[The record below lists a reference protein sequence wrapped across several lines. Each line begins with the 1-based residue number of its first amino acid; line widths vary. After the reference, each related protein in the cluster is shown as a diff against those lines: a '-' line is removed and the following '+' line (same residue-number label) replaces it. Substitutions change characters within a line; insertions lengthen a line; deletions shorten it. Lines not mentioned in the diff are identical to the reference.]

1 MIGRVPVWLFSA
13 ALVAGT
19 TAAASAQQ
27 ATEIRW
33 GTSQVGSSGHR
44 AVTTLADLLI
54 RELDGYSVIVQPT
67 PGAIISV
74 KGYATGQFE
83 GYYGSDIA
91 FYEYA
96 NDVSRFEGFKASAE
110 REPVQSFWAFTLEVG
125 LGVHASNRDQYDG
138 WRDLSAQRVFTG
150 PQPWD
155 TRAQIERALAAVGV
169 QHEYVEVDLSTV
181 GSLLDQGQLAGFGI
195 YSSGESSTAPWII
208 ETSLTTDWVPL
219 DPSEEELDLLRAA
232 GFSPVEVDAGV
243 FEEDFGGDVERVTLL
258 PFYYGLHVGLE
269 VPEEDV
275 YRMLQVIEGHLDE
288 LVASDPAYAQVRAD
302 MVGMQRRGIES
313 SVEFVPIHPGLAR
326 YLREKDA
333 WDEAWDERIATA
345 G

>member
-1 MIGRVPVWLFSA
+1 MNRRALACLVLPV
-13 ALVAGT
+13 LVAGAAT
-19 TAAASAQQ
+19 AASAQQ

-44 AVTTLADLLI
+44 AVTTLADLLN
-54 RELDGYSVIVQPT
+54 REWDGYSVIVQPT
-67 PGAIISV
+67 PGAIVSV

-96 NDVSRFEGFKASAE
+96 NDANRFEGFKANATK
-110 REPVQSFWAFTLEVG
+110 EPVQSFWAFTIEVG
-125 LGVHASNRDQYDG
+125 LGVHADSRDEYDE
-138 WRDLSAQRVFTG
+138 WRDLSGRRVFTG

-155 TRAQIERALAAVGV
+155 TRAQIERALDALGV
-169 QHEYVEVDLSTV
+169 EHEYVEVDLSTV
-181 GSLLDQGQLAGFGI
+181 GSLLDQGQLAAFGI
-195 YSSGESSTAPWII
+195 YASGESSTAPWIV

-219 DPSEEELDLLRAA
+219 EPSEEELSLLREA
-232 GFSPVEVDAGV
+232 GFNPVEVDAGV
-243 FEEDFGGDVERVTLL
+243 FEEDFGDVGRVTLL

-275 YRMLQVIEGHLDE
+275 YRMLQVIEQNLDSLAE
-288 LVASDPAYAQVRAD
+288 GDPAFSQIKED

-326 YLREKDA
+326 YMREKGA
-333 WDEAWDERIATA
+333 WNEAWDDRIATA